1 MSKNHESWQDTASE
15 HAGRERRQGRFF
27 PWVRESGLV
36 RSAEERWIGG
46 VCGGLGRYLGWSP
59 LLVRALMIGA
69 AFVAGVGVVFYAL
82 AWFLLPDERD
92 GRILCEELL
101 AGHWDWSCLGVLL
114 GLVCMMFWPPVWLF
128 GLAAGAFALWL
139 VIEQAGRRNL
149 RYAVAQWAN
158 PSSRPQPAS
167 APRQSAPFVQPQ
179 PAPSTRPEATV
190 WPQASARPEATV
202 WTQASA
208 RQDHPGQSETP
219 ASVGVKPSVTPSTM
233 GSGDGMPAGGVA
245 TGTGPAGTGSTGGM
259 PMADASADVPAGAPT
274 GAAPVSSAA
283 VPPMMTSPYRAPQPA
298 PKPRVARRK
307 PAGPLLVLI
316 VTGLIF
322 LSFACML
329 FSWADTRADLETL
342 LGGGMIWVGGVC
354 VAIGLIIV
362 ILGCI
367 GRRAGGLHP
376 FVWLAA
382 FLAVTLAFGGLAYSV
397 MFQRMMRTR
406 TEYAYADGSG
416 MDPDIQVHGFDA
428 IGSDKATMQ
437 RLEDGLWME
446 GDNIND
452 VLHIDLSDYAEDNGS
467 HEVTLND
474 GTTATS
480 SCPAGTIRVMP
491 YRTSVVITIPDGC
504 SWQLTGDS
512 FWYDGNDSFGSLWAA
527 ATSPWNMVGIYLP
540 STVNGQWL
548 GATTTSAPWLDAD
561 YDGEPLYWPFDQGN
575 PKAVA
580 SPELLID
587 VDAAVM
593 GQVVVQYDYQ
603 NTLPTYQ
610 EWADKTTEDDHE

>member
-1 MSKNHESWQDTASE
+1 MSDNHESWQDAASE

-101 AGHWDWSCLGVLL
+101 AGRWDWSCLGVLL

-158 PSSRPQPAS
+158 PSYH
-167 APRQSAPFVQPQ
+167 PQ
-179 PAPSTRPEATV
+179 PAP
-190 WPQASARPEATV
+190 SARPEATV
-202 WTQASA
+202 WTQASV
-208 RQDHPGQSETP
+208 RQDHPGRSEAP
-219 ASVGVKPSVTPSTM
+219 ASVGAEPSVTPSTM
-233 GSGDGMPAGGVA
+233 GSADGIPAGGAA
-245 TGTGPAGTGSTGGM
+245 TGMGATGGM
-259 PMADASADVPAGAPT
+259 PDGDVPAGAPT

-376 FVWLAA
+376 FVWLAG

-416 MDPDIQVHGFDA
+416 MDPYIQVHGFDV

-491 YRTSVVITIPDGC
+491 YRTSVVVTIPDGC
-504 SWQLTGDS
+504 SWQLTGES
-512 FWYDGNDSFGSLWAA
+512 FWYDGVDSFGSLWAA

-540 STVNGQWL
+540 STVNGQWT
-548 GATTTSAPWLDAD
+548 GAASMSPPWLNAD
-561 YDGEPLYWPFDQGN
+561 YDGEALYWPFDQGN

-580 SPELLID
+580 SPELRID

>member
-1 MSKNHESWQDTASE
+1 MSDNHESWQGAASE

-59 LLVRALMIGA
+59 LLVRALMIGV
-69 AFVAGVGVVFYAL
+69 AFVAGIGVVFYAF

-101 AGHWDWSCLGVLL
+101 DGHWDWSCLGVLL
-114 GLVCMMFWPPVWLF
+114 GLVCMIFWPPVWLF

-190 WPQASARPEATV
+190 WPQASARPE
-202 WTQASA
+202 
-208 RQDHPGQSETP
+208 
-219 ASVGVKPSVTPSTM
+219 
-233 GSGDGMPAGGVA
+233 A

-342 LGGGMIWVGGVC
+342 LGGGMIWIGGVC

-367 GRRAGGLHP
+367 GRRTGGLHP

-603 NTLPTYQ
+603 NSLPTYQ

>member
-1 MSKNHESWQDTASE
+1 MSDNHESWQGAASE

-101 AGHWDWSCLGVLL
+101 DGHWDWSCLGVLL

-179 PAPSTRPEATV
+179 PAPS
-190 WPQASARPEATV
+190 ARPEAT
-202 WTQASA
+202 
-208 RQDHPGQSETP
+208 G
-219 ASVGVKPSVTPSTM
+219 
-233 GSGDGMPAGGVA
+233 GMPAGE
-245 TGTGPAGTGSTGGM
+245 
-259 PMADASADVPAGAPT
+259 VPAGAPT

-342 LGGGMIWVGGVC
+342 LGGGMIWIGGVC

-367 GRRAGGLHP
+367 GRRTGGLHP

-416 MDPDIQVHGFDA
+416 MDPDIQIHGFDA

-580 SPELLID
+580 SPELRID

>member
-1 MSKNHESWQDTASE
+1 MSDNHESWQGAASE

-69 AFVAGVGVVFYAL
+69 AFVAGIGVVFYAL

-101 AGHWDWSCLGVLL
+101 DGHWDWSCLGVLL
-114 GLVCMMFWPPVWLF
+114 GLVCMIFWPPVWLF

-167 APRQSAPFVQPQ
+167 A
-179 PAPSTRPEATV
+179 
-190 WPQASARPEATV
+190 ARPEATV
-202 WTQASA
+202 WTQASV
-208 RQDHPGQSETP
+208 RQDHPGRSEAP
-219 ASVGVKPSVTPSTM
+219 ASVGAEPSVTPSTM
-233 GSGDGMPAGGVA
+233 GSADGIPAGGAA
-245 TGTGPAGTGSTGGM
+245 TGMGATGGM
-259 PMADASADVPAGAPT
+259 PDGDVPAGAPT

-376 FVWLAA
+376 FVWLAG

-416 MDPDIQVHGFDA
+416 MDPYIQVHGFDV

-491 YRTSVVITIPDGC
+491 YRTSVVVTIPDGC
-504 SWQLTGDS
+504 SWQLTGES
-512 FWYDGNDSFGSLWAA
+512 FWYDGVDSFGSLWAA

-540 STVNGQWL
+540 STVNGQWT
-548 GATTTSAPWLDAD
+548 GAASMSPPWLNAD
-561 YDGEPLYWPFDQGN
+561 YDGEALYWPFDQGN

-580 SPELLID
+580 SPELRID

>member
-1 MSKNHESWQDTASE
+1 MSDNHESWQGAASE

-101 AGHWDWSCLGVLL
+101 AGRWDWSCLGVLL

-158 PSSRPQPAS
+158 PSSRPQPA
-167 APRQSAPFVQPQ
+167 PTVQQSAPFAQPQ
-179 PAPSTRPEATV
+179 PAP
-190 WPQASARPEATV
+190 SARPEATV
-202 WTQASA
+202 WTQASV
-208 RQDHPGQSETP
+208 RQDHPGQSESP
-219 ASVGVKPSVTPSTM
+219 ASVGVEPSVMPSTM
-233 GSGDGMPAGGVA
+233 GSADGIPAGGAATGTGATGGMPAGE
-245 TGTGPAGTGSTGGM
+245 
-259 PMADASADVPAGAPT
+259 VPAGAPT

-376 FVWLAA
+376 FVWLAG

-416 MDPDIQVHGFDA
+416 MDPYIQVHGFDA

-452 VLHIDLSDYAEDNGS
+452 VLHIDLSNYAEDNGG

-474 GTTATS
+474 GTAATS
-480 SCPAGTIRVMP
+480 SCPVGTIRVMP
-491 YRTSVVITIPDGC
+491 YRASVVVTIPDGC
-504 SWQLTGDS
+504 SWQLTGES
-512 FWYDGNDSFGSLWAA
+512 FWYDGSDSFGSLWAA

-540 STVNGQWL
+540 STVNGQWT
-548 GATTTSAPWLDAD
+548 GAASMSPPWLNAD
-561 YDGEPLYWPFDQGN
+561 YDGEALYWPFDQGN

-580 SPELLID
+580 SPELRID

>member
-1 MSKNHESWQDTASE
+1 
-15 HAGRERRQGRFF
+15 
-27 PWVRESGLV
+27 
-36 RSAEERWIGG
+36 
-46 VCGGLGRYLGWSP
+46 
-59 LLVRALMIGA
+59 
-69 AFVAGVGVVFYAL
+69 
-82 AWFLLPDERD
+82 
-92 GRILCEELL
+92 
-101 AGHWDWSCLGVLL
+101 
-114 GLVCMMFWPPVWLF
+114 
-128 GLAAGAFALWL
+128 
-139 VIEQAGRRNL
+139 
-149 RYAVAQWAN
+149 
-158 PSSRPQPAS
+158 
-167 APRQSAPFVQPQ
+167 
-179 PAPSTRPEATV
+179 
-190 WPQASARPEATV
+190 
-202 WTQASA
+202 
-208 RQDHPGQSETP
+208 
-219 ASVGVKPSVTPSTM
+219 
-233 GSGDGMPAGGVA
+233 MPAGE
-245 TGTGPAGTGSTGGM
+245 
-259 PMADASADVPAGAPT
+259 VPAGAPT

-367 GRRAGGLHP
+367 GRRTGGLHP

-416 MDPDIQVHGFDA
+416 MDPDIQVRGFDA

-491 YRTSVVITIPDGC
+491 YRTSVVVTIPDGC
-504 SWQLTGDS
+504 SWQLTGES
-512 FWYDGNDSFGSLWAA
+512 FWYDGVDSFGSLWAA

-540 STVNGQWL
+540 STVNGQWT
-548 GATTTSAPWLDAD
+548 GAASMSPPWLNAD
-561 YDGEPLYWPFDQGN
+561 YDGEALYWPFDQGN

-580 SPELLID
+580 SPELRID

>member
-1 MSKNHESWQDTASE
+1 MSDNHESWQGAASE

-69 AFVAGVGVVFYAL
+69 AFVAGIGVVFYAL

-114 GLVCMMFWPPVWLF
+114 GLVCMIFWPPVWLF

-158 PSSRPQPAS
+158 PSYH
-167 APRQSAPFVQPQ
+167 PQ
-179 PAPSTRPEATV
+179 PAPS
-190 WPQASARPEATV
+190 ARPEA
-202 WTQASA
+202 
-208 RQDHPGQSETP
+208 
-219 ASVGVKPSVTPSTM
+219 
-233 GSGDGMPAGGVA
+233 
-245 TGTGPAGTGSTGGM
+245 TGGM

-342 LGGGMIWVGGVC
+342 LGGGMIWIGGVC

-367 GRRAGGLHP
+367 GRRTGGLHP

-580 SPELLID
+580 SPELRID

>member
-1 MSKNHESWQDTASE
+1 MSDNHESWQGAASE

-69 AFVAGVGVVFYAL
+69 AFVAGIGVVFYAL

-101 AGHWDWSCLGVLL
+101 DGHWDWSCLGVLL
-114 GLVCMMFWPPVWLF
+114 GLVCMIFWPPVWLF

-190 WPQASARPEATV
+190 WPQASARPE
-202 WTQASA
+202 
-208 RQDHPGQSETP
+208 
-219 ASVGVKPSVTPSTM
+219 
-233 GSGDGMPAGGVA
+233 A

-342 LGGGMIWVGGVC
+342 LGGGMIWIGGVC

-367 GRRAGGLHP
+367 GRRTGGLHP

>member
-1 MSKNHESWQDTASE
+1 MSDNHESWQGTVSE

-179 PAPSTRPEATV
+179 PAPSTRPE
-190 WPQASARPEATV
+190 
-202 WTQASA
+202 
-208 RQDHPGQSETP
+208 
-219 ASVGVKPSVTPSTM
+219 VT
-233 GSGDGMPAGGVA
+233 GGMPAGE
-245 TGTGPAGTGSTGGM
+245 
-259 PMADASADVPAGAPT
+259 VPAGAPT

-342 LGGGMIWVGGVC
+342 LGGGMIWIGGVC

-367 GRRAGGLHP
+367 GRRTGGLHP
-376 FVWLAA
+376 FVWLAG

-416 MDPDIQVHGFDA
+416 MDPYIQVHGFDV

-491 YRTSVVITIPDGC
+491 YRTSVVVTIPDGC
-504 SWQLTGDS
+504 SWQLTGES
-512 FWYDGNDSFGSLWAA
+512 FWYDGVDSFGSLWAA

-540 STVNGQWL
+540 STVNGQWT
-548 GATTTSAPWLDAD
+548 GAASMSPPWLNAD
-561 YDGEPLYWPFDQGN
+561 YDGEALYWPFDQGN

>member
-1 MSKNHESWQDTASE
+1 MSDNHESWQGTASE

-69 AFVAGVGVVFYAL
+69 AFVAGVGMVFYAL

-158 PSSRPQPAS
+158 PSYH
-167 APRQSAPFVQPQ
+167 PQ
-179 PAPSTRPEATV
+179 PAP
-190 WPQASARPEATV
+190 SARPEATV
-202 WTQASA
+202 WTQASV
-208 RQDHPGQSETP
+208 RQDHPGRSEAP
-219 ASVGVKPSVTPSTM
+219 ASVGAEPSVTPSTM
-233 GSGDGMPAGGVA
+233 GSADGIPAGGAA
-245 TGTGPAGTGSTGGM
+245 TGMGATGGM
-259 PMADASADVPAGAPT
+259 PDGDVPAGAPT

-376 FVWLAA
+376 FVWLAG

-416 MDPDIQVHGFDA
+416 MDPYIQVHGFDV

-491 YRTSVVITIPDGC
+491 YRTSVVVTIPDGC
-504 SWQLTGDS
+504 SWQLTGES
-512 FWYDGNDSFGSLWAA
+512 FWYDGVDSFGSLWAA

-540 STVNGQWL
+540 STVNGQWT
-548 GATTTSAPWLDAD
+548 GAASMSPPWLNAD
-561 YDGEPLYWPFDQGN
+561 YDGEALYWPFDQGN

-580 SPELLID
+580 SPELRID

>member
-1 MSKNHESWQDTASE
+1 MSDNHESWQDAASE

-69 AFVAGVGVVFYAL
+69 AFVAGIGVVFYAL

-101 AGHWDWSCLGVLL
+101 DGHWDWSCLGVLL

-179 PAPSTRPEATV
+179 PAPSTRPEAT
-190 WPQASARPEATV
+190 
-202 WTQASA
+202 
-208 RQDHPGQSETP
+208 G
-219 ASVGVKPSVTPSTM
+219 
-233 GSGDGMPAGGVA
+233 GMPAGE
-245 TGTGPAGTGSTGGM
+245 
-259 PMADASADVPAGAPT
+259 VPAGAPT

-342 LGGGMIWVGGVC
+342 LGGGMIWIGGVC

-367 GRRAGGLHP
+367 GRRTGGLHP

-406 TEYAYADGSG
+406 TEYAYADDSG
-416 MDPDIQVHGFDA
+416 TDPYIQVHGFDA

-452 VLHIDLSDYAEDNGS
+452 VLHIDLSNYAEDNGS

-491 YRTSVVITIPDGC
+491 YRASVVVTIPDGC

-603 NTLPTYQ
+603 NTLPTYH
-610 EWADKTTEDDHE
+610 EWADKTMEDDHE

>member
-1 MSKNHESWQDTASE
+1 MSDNHESWQGAASE

-36 RSAEERWIGG
+36 RSVEERWIGG

-69 AFVAGVGVVFYAL
+69 AFVAGIGVVFYAL

-101 AGHWDWSCLGVLL
+101 DGHWDWSCLGVLL
-114 GLVCMMFWPPVWLF
+114 GLVCMIFWPPVWLF

-190 WPQASARPEATV
+190 WTQASARPE
-202 WTQASA
+202 
-208 RQDHPGQSETP
+208 
-219 ASVGVKPSVTPSTM
+219 
-233 GSGDGMPAGGVA
+233 A

-342 LGGGMIWVGGVC
+342 LGGGMIWIGGVC

-367 GRRAGGLHP
+367 GRRTGGLHP

-428 IGSDKATMQ
+428 IGSDKAIMQ

-603 NTLPTYQ
+603 NSLPTYQ

>member
-1 MSKNHESWQDTASE
+1 MSDNHESWQGAASE

-101 AGHWDWSCLGVLL
+101 DGHWDWSCLGVLL
-114 GLVCMMFWPPVWLF
+114 GLVCMIFWPPVWLF

-158 PSSRPQPAS
+158 PSSRPQPSS

-179 PAPSTRPEATV
+179 PAPSTRPEAT
-190 WPQASARPEATV
+190 
-202 WTQASA
+202 
-208 RQDHPGQSETP
+208 G
-219 ASVGVKPSVTPSTM
+219 
-233 GSGDGMPAGGVA
+233 GMPAGE
-245 TGTGPAGTGSTGGM
+245 
-259 PMADASADVPAGAPT
+259 VPAGAPT

-342 LGGGMIWVGGVC
+342 LGGGMIWIGGVC

-367 GRRAGGLHP
+367 GRRTGGLHP

-491 YRTSVVITIPDGC
+491 YRASVVVTIPDGC
-504 SWQLTGDS
+504 SWQLTGES
-512 FWYDGNDSFGSLWAA
+512 FWYDGVDSFGSLWAA

-540 STVNGQWL
+540 STVNGQWT
-548 GATTTSAPWLDAD
+548 GAASMSPPWLNAD
-561 YDGEPLYWPFDQGN
+561 YDGEALYWPFDQGN

>member
-1 MSKNHESWQDTASE
+1 MSDNHESWQDAASE

-69 AFVAGVGVVFYAL
+69 AFVAGIGVVFYAL

-101 AGHWDWSCLGVLL
+101 DGHWDWSCLGVLL
-114 GLVCMMFWPPVWLF
+114 GLVCMIFWPPVWLF

-158 PSSRPQPAS
+158 PSSRPQTAS

-179 PAPSTRPEATV
+179 PAPSTRPEAT
-190 WPQASARPEATV
+190 
-202 WTQASA
+202 
-208 RQDHPGQSETP
+208 G
-219 ASVGVKPSVTPSTM
+219 
-233 GSGDGMPAGGVA
+233 GMPAGE
-245 TGTGPAGTGSTGGM
+245 
-259 PMADASADVPAGAPT
+259 VPAGAPT

-342 LGGGMIWVGGVC
+342 LGGGMIWIGGVC

-367 GRRAGGLHP
+367 GRRTGGLHP

-491 YRTSVVITIPDGC
+491 YRTSVVVTIPDGC

-580 SPELLID
+580 SPELRID

>member
-1 MSKNHESWQDTASE
+1 MSDNHESWQGAASE

-101 AGHWDWSCLGVLL
+101 AGRWDWSCLGVLL

-158 PSSRPQPAS
+158 PSYH
-167 APRQSAPFVQPQ
+167 PQ
-179 PAPSTRPEATV
+179 PAP
-190 WPQASARPEATV
+190 SARPEATV
-202 WTQASA
+202 WTQASV
-208 RQDHPGQSETP
+208 RQDHPGRSEAP
-219 ASVGVKPSVTPSTM
+219 ASVGAEPSVTPSTM
-233 GSGDGMPAGGVA
+233 GSADGIPAGGAATGTGATGGMPAGE
-245 TGTGPAGTGSTGGM
+245 
-259 PMADASADVPAGAPT
+259 VPAGAPT

-342 LGGGMIWVGGVC
+342 LGGGMIWIGGVC

-367 GRRAGGLHP
+367 GRRTGGLHP

-416 MDPDIQVHGFDA
+416 MDPYIQVHGFDV

-575 PKAVA
+575 PKAVS
-580 SPELLID
+580 SPELRID

>member
-1 MSKNHESWQDTASE
+1 MSKNHESWQGAASE

-69 AFVAGVGVVFYAL
+69 AFVAGIGVVFYAL

-101 AGHWDWSCLGVLL
+101 DGHWDWSCLGVLL

-179 PAPSTRPEATV
+179 PAPSTRPEA
-190 WPQASARPEATV
+190 
-202 WTQASA
+202 
-208 RQDHPGQSETP
+208 
-219 ASVGVKPSVTPSTM
+219 
-233 GSGDGMPAGGVA
+233 
-245 TGTGPAGTGSTGGM
+245 TGGM

-342 LGGGMIWVGGVC
+342 LGGGMIWIGGVC

-367 GRRAGGLHP
+367 GRRTGGLHP
-376 FVWLAA
+376 FVWLAG

-491 YRTSVVITIPDGC
+491 YRASVVVTIPDGC

>member
-1 MSKNHESWQDTASE
+1 MSDNHESWQGAASE

-69 AFVAGVGVVFYAL
+69 AFVAGIGVVFYAL

-101 AGHWDWSCLGVLL
+101 AGRWDWSCLGVLL

-158 PSSRPQPAS
+158 PSYH
-167 APRQSAPFVQPQ
+167 PQ
-179 PAPSTRPEATV
+179 PAP
-190 WPQASARPEATV
+190 SARPEATV
-202 WTQASA
+202 WTQASV
-208 RQDHPGQSETP
+208 RQDHPGRSEAP
-219 ASVGVKPSVTPSTM
+219 ASVGAEPSVTPSTM
-233 GSGDGMPAGGVA
+233 GSADGIPAGGAA
-245 TGTGPAGTGSTGGM
+245 TGMGATGGM
-259 PMADASADVPAGAPT
+259 PDGDVPAGAPT

-491 YRTSVVITIPDGC
+491 YRTSVVVTIPDGC
-504 SWQLTGDS
+504 SWQLTGES
-512 FWYDGNDSFGSLWAA
+512 FWYDGVDSFGSLWAA

-540 STVNGQWL
+540 STVNGQWT
-548 GATTTSAPWLDAD
+548 GAASMSPPWLNAD
-561 YDGEPLYWPFDQGN
+561 YDGEALYWPFDQGN

-580 SPELLID
+580 SPELRID

>member
-1 MSKNHESWQDTASE
+1 MSDNHESWQGAASE

-69 AFVAGVGVVFYAL
+69 AFVAGIGVVFYAL

-101 AGHWDWSCLGVLL
+101 DGHWDWSCLGVLL
-114 GLVCMMFWPPVWLF
+114 GLVCMIFWPPVWLF

-190 WPQASARPEATV
+190 W
-202 WTQASA
+202 TQASA

-219 ASVGVKPSVTPSTM
+219 ASVGVKLSVTPSTM

-245 TGTGPAGTGSTGGM
+245 TGTGPAGTGATGGM
-259 PMADASADVPAGAPT
+259 PMADASADVPADVPAGAPT

-342 LGGGMIWVGGVC
+342 LGGGMIWIGGVC

-367 GRRAGGLHP
+367 GRRTGIR
-376 FVWLAA
+376 
-382 FLAVTLAFGGLAYSV
+382 S
-397 MFQRMMRTR
+397 
-406 TEYAYADGSG
+406 SG
-416 MDPDIQVHGFDA
+416 W
-428 IGSDKATMQ
+428 
-437 RLEDGLWME
+437 R
-446 GDNIND
+446 
-452 VLHIDLSDYAEDNGS
+452 
-467 HEVTLND
+467 
-474 GTTATS
+474 
-480 SCPAGTIRVMP
+480 R
-491 YRTSVVITIPDGC
+491 
-504 SWQLTGDS
+504 SWR
-512 FWYDGNDSFGSLWAA
+512 
-527 ATSPWNMVGIYLP
+527 SPWR
-540 STVNGQWL
+540 
-548 GATTTSAPWLDAD
+548 SAD
-561 YDGEPLYWPFDQGN
+561 WP
-575 PKAVA
+575 
-580 SPELLID
+580 IR
-587 VDAAVM
+587 
-593 GQVVVQYDYQ
+593 
-603 NTLPTYQ
+603 
-610 EWADKTTEDDHE
+610 

>member
-1 MSKNHESWQDTASE
+1 MSDNHESWQGAASE

-101 AGHWDWSCLGVLL
+101 AGRWDWSCLGVLL

-158 PSSRPQPAS
+158 PSYH
-167 APRQSAPFVQPQ
+167 PQ
-179 PAPSTRPEATV
+179 PAP
-190 WPQASARPEATV
+190 SARPEATV
-202 WTQASA
+202 WTQASV
-208 RQDHPGQSETP
+208 RQDHPGRSEAP
-219 ASVGVKPSVTPSTM
+219 ASVGAEPSVTPSTM
-233 GSGDGMPAGGVA
+233 GSADGIPAGGAA
-245 TGTGPAGTGSTGGM
+245 TGMGATGGM
-259 PMADASADVPAGAPT
+259 PDGDVPAGAPT

-376 FVWLAA
+376 FVWLAG

-416 MDPDIQVHGFDA
+416 MDPYIQVHGFDV

-491 YRTSVVITIPDGC
+491 YRTSVVVTIPDGC
-504 SWQLTGDS
+504 SWQLTGES
-512 FWYDGNDSFGSLWAA
+512 FWYDGVDSFGSLWAA

-540 STVNGQWL
+540 STVNGQWT
-548 GATTTSAPWLDAD
+548 GAASMSPPWLNAD
-561 YDGEPLYWPFDQGN
+561 YDGEALYWPFDQGN

-580 SPELLID
+580 SPELRID

>member
-1 MSKNHESWQDTASE
+1 MSDNHESWQGTASE

-69 AFVAGVGVVFYAL
+69 AFVAGIGVVFYAL

-101 AGHWDWSCLGVLL
+101 DGHWDWSCLGVLL
-114 GLVCMMFWPPVWLF
+114 GLVCMIFWPPVWLF

-158 PSSRPQPAS
+158 PSSRPQTAS

-179 PAPSTRPEATV
+179 PAPSTRPEAT
-190 WPQASARPEATV
+190 
-202 WTQASA
+202 
-208 RQDHPGQSETP
+208 G
-219 ASVGVKPSVTPSTM
+219 
-233 GSGDGMPAGGVA
+233 GMPAGE
-245 TGTGPAGTGSTGGM
+245 
-259 PMADASADVPAGAPT
+259 VPAGAPT

-342 LGGGMIWVGGVC
+342 LGGGMIWIGGVC

-367 GRRAGGLHP
+367 GRRTGGLHP

-491 YRTSVVITIPDGC
+491 YRTSVVVTIPDGC

-580 SPELLID
+580 SPELRID

>member
-1 MSKNHESWQDTASE
+1 MSDNHESWQGTASE

-69 AFVAGVGVVFYAL
+69 AFVAGIGVVFYAL

-158 PSSRPQPAS
+158 PSSRPQPA
-167 APRQSAPFVQPQ
+167 P
-179 PAPSTRPEATV
+179 
-190 WPQASARPEATV
+190 SARPEATV
-202 WTQASA
+202 WTQASV
-208 RQDHPGQSETP
+208 RQDHPGRSEAP
-219 ASVGVKPSVTPSTM
+219 ASVGAEPSVTPSTM
-233 GSGDGMPAGGVA
+233 GSADGIPAGGAA
-245 TGTGPAGTGSTGGM
+245 TGMGATGGM
-259 PMADASADVPAGAPT
+259 PDGDVPAGAPT

-376 FVWLAA
+376 FVWLAG

-416 MDPDIQVHGFDA
+416 MDPYIQVHGFDV

-491 YRTSVVITIPDGC
+491 YRTSVVVTIPDGC
-504 SWQLTGDS
+504 SWQLTGES
-512 FWYDGNDSFGSLWAA
+512 FWYDGVDSFGSLWAA

-540 STVNGQWL
+540 STVNGQWT
-548 GATTTSAPWLDAD
+548 GAASMSPPWLNAD
-561 YDGEPLYWPFDQGN
+561 YDGEALYWPFDQGN

-580 SPELLID
+580 SPELRID

>member
-1 MSKNHESWQDTASE
+1 MSDNHESWQGTASE

-69 AFVAGVGVVFYAL
+69 AFVAGIGVVFYAL

-101 AGHWDWSCLGVLL
+101 DGHWDWSCLGVLL
-114 GLVCMMFWPPVWLF
+114 GLVCMIFWPPVWLF

-158 PSSRPQPAS
+158 PSSRPQTAS

-179 PAPSTRPEATV
+179 PAPSTRPEAT
-190 WPQASARPEATV
+190 
-202 WTQASA
+202 
-208 RQDHPGQSETP
+208 G
-219 ASVGVKPSVTPSTM
+219 
-233 GSGDGMPAGGVA
+233 GMPAGE
-245 TGTGPAGTGSTGGM
+245 
-259 PMADASADVPAGAPT
+259 VPAGAPT

-342 LGGGMIWVGGVC
+342 LGGGMIWIGGVC

-367 GRRAGGLHP
+367 GRRTGGLHP

-491 YRTSVVITIPDGC
+491 YRTSVVVTIPDGC

>member
-1 MSKNHESWQDTASE
+1 MSDNHESWQGAASE

-69 AFVAGVGVVFYAL
+69 AFVAGIGVVFYAL

-92 GRILCEELL
+92 GRILCEELM
-101 AGHWDWSCLGVLL
+101 AGRWDWSCLGVLL

-167 APRQSAPFVQPQ
+167 
-179 PAPSTRPEATV
+179 
-190 WPQASARPEATV
+190 
-202 WTQASA
+202 
-208 RQDHPGQSETP
+208 
-219 ASVGVKPSVTPSTM
+219 VGAEPSVTPSTM
-233 GSGDGMPAGGVA
+233 GSTDGIPAGGAA
-245 TGTGPAGTGSTGGM
+245 TGTGATGGM
-259 PMADASADVPAGAPT
+259 PVGEVPAGAQT

-376 FVWLAA
+376 FVWLAG

-416 MDPDIQVHGFDA
+416 MDPYIQVHGFDV

-512 FWYDGNDSFGSLWAA
+512 FWYDGNHSFGSLWAA

-580 SPELLID
+580 SPELRID

>member
-1 MSKNHESWQDTASE
+1 MSDNHESWQGAASE

-69 AFVAGVGVVFYAL
+69 AFVAGIGVVFYAL

-101 AGHWDWSCLGVLL
+101 DGHWDWSCLGVLL
-114 GLVCMMFWPPVWLF
+114 GLVCMIFWPPVWLF

-190 WPQASARPEATV
+190 WPQASARPE
-202 WTQASA
+202 
-208 RQDHPGQSETP
+208 
-219 ASVGVKPSVTPSTM
+219 
-233 GSGDGMPAGGVA
+233 A

-342 LGGGMIWVGGVC
+342 LGGGMIWIGGVC

-367 GRRAGGLHP
+367 GRRTGGLHP

-575 PKAVA
+575 PKAMA

-603 NTLPTYQ
+603 NSLPTYQ

>member
-1 MSKNHESWQDTASE
+1 MSDNHESWQGAASE

-69 AFVAGVGVVFYAL
+69 AFVAGIGVVFYAL

-101 AGHWDWSCLGVLL
+101 DGHWDWSCLGVLL
-114 GLVCMMFWPPVWLF
+114 GLVCMIFWPPVWLF

-158 PSSRPQPAS
+158 PSYHPQPAPP
-167 APRQSAPFVQPQ
+167 AQQSAPFAQPQ
-179 PAPSTRPEATV
+179 PAPSARPEATV
-190 WPQASARPEATV
+190 WPQVSARPE
-202 WTQASA
+202 
-208 RQDHPGQSETP
+208 
-219 ASVGVKPSVTPSTM
+219 
-233 GSGDGMPAGGVA
+233 A
-245 TGTGPAGTGSTGGM
+245 TGTGPAGTGATGGM

-283 VPPMMTSPYRAPQPA
+283 VPPMMTSLYRAPQPA

-342 LGGGMIWVGGVC
+342 LGGGMIWIGGVC

-367 GRRAGGLHP
+367 GRRTGGLHP

-580 SPELLID
+580 SPELRID

>member
-1 MSKNHESWQDTASE
+1 MSDNHESWQDAASE

-46 VCGGLGRYLGWSP
+46 VCGGLGRYVGWSP

-179 PAPSTRPEATV
+179 PAPSTRPEAT
-190 WPQASARPEATV
+190 
-202 WTQASA
+202 
-208 RQDHPGQSETP
+208 G
-219 ASVGVKPSVTPSTM
+219 
-233 GSGDGMPAGGVA
+233 GMPAGE
-245 TGTGPAGTGSTGGM
+245 
-259 PMADASADVPAGAPT
+259 VPAGAPT

-342 LGGGMIWVGGVC
+342 LGGGMIWIGGVC

-367 GRRAGGLHP
+367 GRRTGGLHP

>member
-1 MSKNHESWQDTASE
+1 MSDNHESWQGAASE

-69 AFVAGVGVVFYAL
+69 AFVAGIGVVFYAL

-158 PSSRPQPAS
+158 PSYHPQPAPT
-167 APRQSAPFVQPQ
+167 AQQSAPFAQPQ
-179 PAPSTRPEATV
+179 PAPS
-190 WPQASARPEATV
+190 ARPEA
-202 WTQASA
+202 
-208 RQDHPGQSETP
+208 
-219 ASVGVKPSVTPSTM
+219 
-233 GSGDGMPAGGVA
+233 
-245 TGTGPAGTGSTGGM
+245 TGGM

-342 LGGGMIWVGGVC
+342 LGGGMIWIGGVC

-367 GRRAGGLHP
+367 GRRTGGLHP

-428 IGSDKATMQ
+428 IGPDKATMQ

-480 SCPAGTIRVMP
+480 SCPAGTIQVMP
-491 YRTSVVITIPDGC
+491 YRTSVVVTIPDGC

>member
-1 MSKNHESWQDTASE
+1 MSDNHESWQGTASE

-158 PSSRPQPAS
+158 PSYH
-167 APRQSAPFVQPQ
+167 PQ
-179 PAPSTRPEATV
+179 PAP
-190 WPQASARPEATV
+190 SARPEATV
-202 WTQASA
+202 WTQASV
-208 RQDHPGQSETP
+208 RQDHPGRSEAP
-219 ASVGVKPSVTPSTM
+219 ASVGAEPSVTPSTM
-233 GSGDGMPAGGVA
+233 GSADGIPAGGAA
-245 TGTGPAGTGSTGGM
+245 TGMGATGGM
-259 PMADASADVPAGAPT
+259 PDGDVPAGAPT

-376 FVWLAA
+376 FVWLAG

-416 MDPDIQVHGFDA
+416 MDPYIQVHGFDV

-491 YRTSVVITIPDGC
+491 YRTSVVVTIPDGC
-504 SWQLTGDS
+504 SWQLTGES
-512 FWYDGNDSFGSLWAA
+512 FWYDGVDSFGSLWAA

-540 STVNGQWL
+540 STVNGQWT
-548 GATTTSAPWLDAD
+548 GAASMSPPWLDAD

>member
-1 MSKNHESWQDTASE
+1 MSDNHESWHGAASE

-69 AFVAGVGVVFYAL
+69 AFVAGIGVVFYAL

-101 AGHWDWSCLGVLL
+101 DGHWDWSCLGVLL
-114 GLVCMMFWPPVWLF
+114 GLVCMIFWPPVWLF

-158 PSSRPQPAS
+158 PSSRPQPA
-167 APRQSAPFVQPQ
+167 P
-179 PAPSTRPEATV
+179 
-190 WPQASARPEATV
+190 SARPEAT
-202 WTQASA
+202 
-208 RQDHPGQSETP
+208 G
-219 ASVGVKPSVTPSTM
+219 
-233 GSGDGMPAGGVA
+233 GMPAGE
-245 TGTGPAGTGSTGGM
+245 
-259 PMADASADVPAGAPT
+259 VPAGAPT

-367 GRRAGGLHP
+367 GRRTGGLHP

-416 MDPDIQVHGFDA
+416 MDPYIQVHGFDA

-452 VLHIDLSDYAEDNGS
+452 VLHIDLSNYAEDNGS

>member
-1 MSKNHESWQDTASE
+1 MSDNHESWQGAASE

-69 AFVAGVGVVFYAL
+69 AFVAGIGVVFYAL

-101 AGHWDWSCLGVLL
+101 DGHWDWSCLGVLL
-114 GLVCMMFWPPVWLF
+114 GLVCMIFWPPVWLF

-179 PAPSTRPEATV
+179 PAPSTRPEAT
-190 WPQASARPEATV
+190 
-202 WTQASA
+202 
-208 RQDHPGQSETP
+208 G
-219 ASVGVKPSVTPSTM
+219 
-233 GSGDGMPAGGVA
+233 GMPAGE
-245 TGTGPAGTGSTGGM
+245 
-259 PMADASADVPAGAPT
+259 VPAGAPT

-376 FVWLAA
+376 FVWLAG

-416 MDPDIQVHGFDA
+416 MDPYIQVHGFDV

-491 YRTSVVITIPDGC
+491 YRTSVVVTIPDGC
-504 SWQLTGDS
+504 SWQLTGES
-512 FWYDGNDSFGSLWAA
+512 FWYDGVDSFGSLWTA

-540 STVNGQWL
+540 STVNGQWT
-548 GATTTSAPWLDAD
+548 GAASMSPPWLNAD
-561 YDGEPLYWPFDQGN
+561 YDGEALYWPFDQGN

-580 SPELLID
+580 SPELRID

>member
-1 MSKNHESWQDTASE
+1 MSDNHESWQGAASE

-69 AFVAGVGVVFYAL
+69 AFVAGIGVVFYAL

-158 PSSRPQPAS
+158 PSYHPQPAPT
-167 APRQSAPFVQPQ
+167 AQQSAPFAQPQ
-179 PAPSTRPEATV
+179 PAPS
-190 WPQASARPEATV
+190 ARPEA
-202 WTQASA
+202 
-208 RQDHPGQSETP
+208 
-219 ASVGVKPSVTPSTM
+219 
-233 GSGDGMPAGGVA
+233 
-245 TGTGPAGTGSTGGM
+245 TGGM

-342 LGGGMIWVGGVC
+342 LGGGMIWIGGVC

-367 GRRAGGLHP
+367 GRRTGGLHP

-480 SCPAGTIRVMP
+480 SCPAGTIQVMP
-491 YRTSVVITIPDGC
+491 YRTSVVVTIPDGC

>member
-1 MSKNHESWQDTASE
+1 MSKNHESWQGTASE

-69 AFVAGVGVVFYAL
+69 AFVAGIGVVFYAL

-101 AGHWDWSCLGVLL
+101 DGHWDWSCLGVLL
-114 GLVCMMFWPPVWLF
+114 GLVCMIFWPPVWLF

-158 PSSRPQPAS
+158 PSYH
-167 APRQSAPFVQPQ
+167 PQ
-179 PAPSTRPEATV
+179 PAP
-190 WPQASARPEATV
+190 SARPEATV
-202 WTQASA
+202 WTQASV
-208 RQDHPGQSETP
+208 RQDHPGRSEAP
-219 ASVGVKPSVTPSTM
+219 ASVGAEPSVTPSTM
-233 GSGDGMPAGGVA
+233 GSADGIPAGGAA
-245 TGTGPAGTGSTGGM
+245 TGMGATGGM
-259 PMADASADVPAGAPT
+259 PDGDVPAGAPT

-376 FVWLAA
+376 FVWLAG

-416 MDPDIQVHGFDA
+416 MDPYIQVHGFDV

-491 YRTSVVITIPDGC
+491 YRTSVVVTIPDGC
-504 SWQLTGDS
+504 SWQLTGES
-512 FWYDGNDSFGSLWAA
+512 FWYDGVDSFGSLWAA

-540 STVNGQWL
+540 STVNGQWT
-548 GATTTSAPWLDAD
+548 GAASMSPPWLNAD
-561 YDGEPLYWPFDQGN
+561 YDGEALYWPFDQGN

-580 SPELLID
+580 SPELRID

>member
-1 MSKNHESWQDTASE
+1 MSDNHESWQGAASE

-46 VCGGLGRYLGWSP
+46 VCGGLGRYVGWSP

-179 PAPSTRPEATV
+179 PAPSTRPEAT
-190 WPQASARPEATV
+190 
-202 WTQASA
+202 
-208 RQDHPGQSETP
+208 G
-219 ASVGVKPSVTPSTM
+219 
-233 GSGDGMPAGGVA
+233 GMPAGE
-245 TGTGPAGTGSTGGM
+245 
-259 PMADASADVPAGAPT
+259 VPAGAPT

-342 LGGGMIWVGGVC
+342 LGGGMIWIGGVC

-367 GRRAGGLHP
+367 GRRTGGLHP

>member
-1 MSKNHESWQDTASE
+1 MSDNHESWQGAASE

-69 AFVAGVGVVFYAL
+69 AFVAGIGVVFYAL

-101 AGHWDWSCLGVLL
+101 DGHWDWSCLGVLL
-114 GLVCMMFWPPVWLF
+114 GLVCMIFWPPVWLF

-190 WPQASARPEATV
+190 WTQASARPE
-202 WTQASA
+202 
-208 RQDHPGQSETP
+208 
-219 ASVGVKPSVTPSTM
+219 
-233 GSGDGMPAGGVA
+233 A

-342 LGGGMIWVGGVC
+342 LGGGMIWIGGVC

-367 GRRAGGLHP
+367 GRRTGGLHP

>member
-1 MSKNHESWQDTASE
+1 MSDNHESWQGAASE

-69 AFVAGVGVVFYAL
+69 AFVAGIGVVFYAL

-101 AGHWDWSCLGVLL
+101 DGRWDWSCLGVLL

-158 PSSRPQPAS
+158 PSSRPQPA
-167 APRQSAPFVQPQ
+167 PTVRQSAPFVQPQ
-179 PAPSTRPEATV
+179 PAPSTRPEAT
-190 WPQASARPEATV
+190 
-202 WTQASA
+202 
-208 RQDHPGQSETP
+208 G
-219 ASVGVKPSVTPSTM
+219 
-233 GSGDGMPAGGVA
+233 GMPAG
-245 TGTGPAGTGSTGGM
+245 
-259 PMADASADVPAGAPT
+259 DVPAGAPT

-376 FVWLAA
+376 FVWLAG

-416 MDPDIQVHGFDA
+416 MDPYIQVHGFDV

>member
-158 PSSRPQPAS
+158 PSYH
-167 APRQSAPFVQPQ
+167 PQ
-179 PAPSTRPEATV
+179 PAPS
-190 WPQASARPEATV
+190 ARPEA
-202 WTQASA
+202 
-208 RQDHPGQSETP
+208 
-219 ASVGVKPSVTPSTM
+219 
-233 GSGDGMPAGGVA
+233 
-245 TGTGPAGTGSTGGM
+245 TGGM

-376 FVWLAA
+376 FVWLAG

-452 VLHIDLSDYAEDNGS
+452 VLHIDLSNYAEDNGS

-575 PKAVA
+575 PKSVA

>member
-1 MSKNHESWQDTASE
+1 MSKNHESWQGTASE

-69 AFVAGVGVVFYAL
+69 AFVAGIGVVFYAL

-101 AGHWDWSCLGVLL
+101 DGHWDWSCLGVLL
-114 GLVCMMFWPPVWLF
+114 GLVCMIFWPPVWLF

-158 PSSRPQPAS
+158 PSYHPQPAPT
-167 APRQSAPFVQPQ
+167 AQQSAPFAHPQ
-179 PAPSTRPEATV
+179 PAP
-190 WPQASARPEATV
+190 SARPEAT
-202 WTQASA
+202 
-208 RQDHPGQSETP
+208 G
-219 ASVGVKPSVTPSTM
+219 
-233 GSGDGMPAGGVA
+233 GMPAGE
-245 TGTGPAGTGSTGGM
+245 
-259 PMADASADVPAGAPT
+259 VPAGAPT

-342 LGGGMIWVGGVC
+342 LGGGMIWIGGVC

-367 GRRAGGLHP
+367 GRRTGGLHP

-512 FWYDGNDSFGSLWAA
+512 FWYDGNHSFGSLWAA

-580 SPELLID
+580 SPELRID

>member
-1 MSKNHESWQDTASE
+1 MSDNHESWQGAASE

-69 AFVAGVGVVFYAL
+69 AFVAGIGVVFYAL

-114 GLVCMMFWPPVWLF
+114 GLVCMIFWPPVWLF

-190 WPQASARPEATV
+190 WPQVSARPE
-202 WTQASA
+202 
-208 RQDHPGQSETP
+208 
-219 ASVGVKPSVTPSTM
+219 
-233 GSGDGMPAGGVA
+233 A

-329 FSWADTRADLETL
+329 FSRADTRADLETL
-342 LGGGMIWVGGVC
+342 LGGGMIWIGGVC

-367 GRRAGGLHP
+367 GRRTGGLHP

-603 NTLPTYQ
+603 NSLPTYQ